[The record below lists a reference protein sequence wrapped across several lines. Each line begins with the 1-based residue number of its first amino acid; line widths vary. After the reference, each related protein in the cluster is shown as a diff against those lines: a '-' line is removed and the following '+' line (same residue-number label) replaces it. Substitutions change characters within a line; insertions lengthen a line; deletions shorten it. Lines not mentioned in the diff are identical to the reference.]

1 MATADEQH
9 DGDRHPVQQA
19 LTTDSAARAR
29 CCLAGSAVKAA
40 VVSNAAWHACGV
52 RVRDL
57 PTTLDKVLRAL
68 EERPAW

>member
-1 MATADEQH
+1 MHGAVW
-9 DGDRHPVQQA
+9 R
-19 LTTDSAARAR
+19 AARA
-29 CCLAGSAVKAA
+29 KAA

-68 EERPAW
+68 EKRPAW